1 VLRPKTTH
9 ITAGIVVLA
18 ALMALPRGRAQDPSP
33 EVAAAIEELGSR
45 DDAAA
50 ARAAETLRKV
60 GVDAEPALLSALD
73 GATGVKKDRIQD
85 LLRYLGH
92 VTDEELLGLERK
104 VVAAIRGASDR
115 RSVEAAVRREVEA
128 FATDHAPPVTRTH
141 GSSDGTIVISIGHGG
156 KAGEDGTDAAA
167 SDARAALVVA
177 IGGQAGAGA
186 GRPRPSRR
194 ECPSRR
200 GERDRDRDRRPGSLG
215 RRRGRRRHGRLG
227 GRRGRGRRRRRTGD
241 GRGAPGRSRR
251 LERNVGPGRP
261 QGSAPLRPFL
271 PPR

>member
-1 VLRPKTTH
+1 M
-9 ITAGIVVLA
+9 LA

-33 EVAAAIEELGSR
+33 EVAAAIDELGSR

-73 GATGVKKDRIQD
+73 GATGARKDRIQD

-104 VVAAIRGASDR
+104 VVAAIRGASDK
-115 RSVEAAVRREVEA
+115 RSLEAAVRREVEA

-141 GSSDGTIVISIGHGG
+141 ASSDGTIVISIGHGG

-167 SDARAALVVA
+167 SDARATLVIA
-177 IGGQAGAGA
+177 IGGQAGAAQG
-186 GRPRPSRR
+186 GLVPR
-194 ECPSRR
+194 
-200 GERDRDRDRRPGSLG
+200 
-215 RRRGRRRHGRLG
+215 
-227 GRRGRGRRRRRTGD
+227 
-241 GRGAPGRSRR
+241 A
-251 LERNVGPGRP
+251 
-261 QGSAPLRPFL
+261 GSARADAA
-271 PPR
+271 